1 MSPPRVSLATKLI
14 FKCGCFSLCEILSPV
29 FVGHVLTI
37 TAVDIVNNQVENIKT
52 LKWPPP
58 VAIMIKYF
66 SGLNILFTDRNWIM
80 LG

>member
-1 MSPPRVSLATKLI
+1 MDVLA
-14 FKCGCFSLCEILSPV
+14 CVRYLSSV

-37 TAVDIVNNQVENIKT
+37 TAVDIVNNQVGNIKT
-52 LKWPPP
+52 FKWSPP